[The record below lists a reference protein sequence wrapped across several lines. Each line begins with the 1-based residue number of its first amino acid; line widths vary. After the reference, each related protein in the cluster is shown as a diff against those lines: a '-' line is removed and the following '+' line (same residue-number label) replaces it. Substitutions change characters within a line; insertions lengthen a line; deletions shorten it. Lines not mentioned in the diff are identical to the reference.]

1 MTGQEALQALDAAIV
16 EQERARWVYARRVR
30 DEAAQVARE
39 ALARWARLERE
50 RRINFEARRING
62 ELSAN

>member
-1 MTGQEALQALDAAIV
+1 MTGQEALAAMDAAIL
-16 EQERARWVYARRVR
+16 ERERERWAIACRVR

-50 RRINFEARRING
+50 CVR
-62 ELSAN
+62 

>member
-1 MTGQEALQALDAAIV
+1 LQALDAAIV
-16 EQERARWVYARRVR
+16 EQERARWAMACRVR

-39 ALARWARLERE
+39 ALARWSRLERE

-62 ELSAN
+62 ELLAD

>member
-1 MTGQEALQALDAAIV
+1 MTGREALAALDAAIV
-16 EQERARWVYARRVR
+16 EQERERWIHARRVR

-50 RRINFEARRING
+50 RG
-62 ELSAN
+62 K

>member
-1 MTGQEALQALDAAIV
+1 MTGEEALAVLDAAIV
-16 EQERARWVYARRVR
+16 EQERERWEHARRVR

-50 RRINFEARRING
+50 RVR
-62 ELSAN
+62 